1 MNISAGGMPF
11 EKKFLPMH
19 SKILFVAAIMLFLTS
34 CFVRS
39 PKYSTLEQVISLE
52 VGMTKTEVEK
62 LLGVQPYDLKA
73 RTDTSIVLVYIYRV
87 TERRTFSFLTKPR
100 NGKEVTG
107 KYVQL
112 AVSYSKTGHVTGI
125 ESCSLCPDN
134 LVTTSKIDFG
144 EVLVF
149 VTVTL
154 PILLIYFGLK
164 Q

>member
-1 MNISAGGMPF
+1 MF
-11 EKKFLPMH
+11 
-19 SKILFVAAIMLFLTS
+19 LFLTS

-39 PKYSTLEQVISLE
+39 PKYSTFSQVISLE
-52 VGMTKTEVEK
+52 PGMTKIQVEEI
-62 LLGVQPYDLKA
+62 LGIQPYDLKL
-73 RTDTSIVLVYIYRV
+73 RTDTSIVFIYVYRV
-87 TERRTFSFLTKPR
+87 TERRTFSFHTTPL

-112 AVSYSKTGHVTGI
+112 AVAYSNAGKVVSI